1 MLRGPMSKK
10 ITSLLSKTKIIWYWP
25 LTEKLHW
32 FFNLPWSLWV
42 SNEGENGF
50 SLNIL
55 LFSSVF
61 F

>member
-1 MLRGPMSKK
+1 MSKK

-55 LFSSVF
+55 LFSSAF